1 MYPRASQKQRRFWG
15 GKRYY
20 SLSLTWYVDED
31 SILHRASPLVKL
43 AFVIF
48 LWVLSFIFYSPV
60 WNTVELF
67 FIVGMLLVTRVPFSS
82 MRAYLKIIVPVM
94 LLFLIIFPL
103 VDHGGTVYFR
113 YGIIEISQV
122 GLFAGIIAADRLG
135 SLFLSTIGL
144 LLTTTKERD
153 LIQGMMKGGM
163 PYDAAFLLM
172 LTLRFVSL
180 SMTDLTII
188 REARRARAMPE
199 RENLIQLLSN
209 LISIVIPLFLATIR
223 RIQTTSNALE
233 VKGFAPGS
241 RKTAVMKEKLR
252 HSEIAWGLFFV
263 ALTTLFVV
271 LKFIFGLFA

>member
-1 MYPRASQKQRRFWG
+1 M
-15 GKRYY
+15 
-20 SLSLTWYVDED
+20 SLTWYVEED
-31 SILHRASPLVKL
+31 SILHRASSLVKL

-48 LWVLSFIFYSPV
+48 LWILSFIFYSPV
-60 WNTVELF
+60 WNSIELF
-67 FIVGMLLVTRVPFSS
+67 FIVAMLVVTRVPFSS
-82 MRAYLKIIVPVM
+82 MKAYLKIIVPVM
-94 LLFLIIFPL
+94 ILFLIIFPL
-103 VDHGGTVYFR
+103 VDHGGIVYFK
-113 YGIIEISQV
+113 YSIIEISQV
-122 GLFAGIIAADRLG
+122 GLSAGIIAADRLG

-163 PYDAAFLLM
+163 PYEASFLLM

-199 RENLIQLLSN
+199 RENLIQLLGN

-233 VKGFAPGS
+233 VKGFAPGAKKS
-241 RKTAVMKEKLR
+241 AAMKEKLKG
-252 HSEIAWGLFFV
+252 SEIAWGLFFV
-263 ALTTLFVV
+263 GLTVLFVV
-271 LKFIFGLFA
+271 LKFYFGLFS